1 MVYQSSFPLT
11 NFHFYLCIGGGDGGV
26 LREVARYQGV
36 EKIVMCEI
44 DEMVVN
50 VSKQY
55 FEKSTAT
62 AYDDPRLTLR

>member
-1 MVYQSSFPLT
+1 M
-11 NFHFYLCIGGGDGGV
+11 
-26 LREVARYQGV
+26 REVARYQGV